1 MRRKSRAHRREQ
13 QNKKWAF
20 PDPLSITSSPSHQI
34 RVFIADSHEV
44 VRAGVCK
51 LLEGERDLEI
61 VGEADNAKG
70 VLSESGRTKPDVV
83 LLESGPSVG
92 SEFNIYKTLFNVL
105 PSVRIISLMRDDD
118 TEAFRNAVEAGVQRV
133 SAGEYRSDRTDSGD
147 SYCREWKSLSRPGDA
162 NQTFRLLRARRNS
175 ICSPSIL
182 HILSPQGTAS
192 DRAHRR
198 RGYQQRDRHQAGA
211 VRKDGK
217 KLHCQHF
224 RKITNRTPHPS
235 GCSLHEGAT
244 SEFDT

>member
-1 MRRKSRAHRREQ
+1 MRRKSRGHRREQ

-118 TEAFRNAVEAGVQRV
+118 TEAFRNAAMVADLREHMILAEAINSSTGILLASKGQEVTQSLILRLKNFGETGGVRQPFTVLVPIKR
-133 SAGEYRSDRTDSGD
+133 
-147 SYCREWKSLSRPGDA
+147 
-162 NQTFRLLRARRNS
+162 
-175 ICSPSIL
+175 
-182 HILSPQGTAS
+182 
-192 DRAHRR
+192 
-198 RGYQQRDRHQAGA
+198 
-211 VRKDGK
+211 
-217 KLHCQHF
+217 
-224 RKITNRTPHPS
+224 
-235 GCSLHEGAT
+235 
-244 SEFDT
+244 